1 MSDMRLMLLGC
12 AAAAL
17 TITAPALARDSG
29 GGGWH
34 NGGGHGGSHHGHH
47 QRLERLDVFA
57 SADDMGRHRHASDG
71 FVGGYGYGYG
81 MEDRTFEPD
90 SYNDWWHDNPARAYP
105 RWGQDNKDC
114 APERMWWHGDTLR
127 C

>member
-1 MSDMRLMLLGC
+1 MRLMLLGC

-17 TITAPALARDSG
+17 MITGPALARDSG
-29 GGGWH
+29 NSSGGWH
-34 NGGGHGGSHHGHH
+34 NGGGHDGNHHGRRHSGP
-47 QRLERLDVFA
+47 FGIYA
-57 SADDMGRHRHASDG
+57 SADDQRHNGRGDG
-71 FVGGYGYGYG
+71 FVGGGYGYGYG

-90 SYNDWWHDNPARAYP
+90 SYNDWWHDRPARAYP
-105 RWGQDNKDC
+105 RWVQDNANC